1 MEKLKKK
8 RKISKKKGKIN
19 VRIFNIILTFFH
31 NPEHCKRVKSVAESW
46 QLSVNIIA
54 LDEDPGIRHR
64 ALVFL
69 KNISEHDIEI
79 AESLSKIDVKDILIG
94 MSKNLDAA
102 FTEEFDDNHRRL
114 LSSLSTD
121 VLKIWQDHNLITLQG

>member
-1 MEKLKKK
+1 M
-8 RKISKKKGKIN
+8 
-19 VRIFNIILTFFH
+19 
-31 NPEHCKRVKSVAESW
+31 
-46 QLSVNIIA
+46 
-54 LDEDPGIRHR
+54 
-64 ALVFL
+64 FL